1 MSVSPSVQPA
11 FICVSLFKYAICEF
25 CAVLLS
31 LWLLLVAFQ
40 ICVDLTRVAT
50 ISCEQ
55 LKELRSDLNV
65 HTRLGQSSVV

>member
-1 MSVSPSVQPA
+1 MPFVSFA
-11 FICVSLFKYAICEF
+11 
-25 CAVLLS
+25 LLS

-55 LKELRSDLNV
+55 LKNCCLIAEYAHKAWLNQ
-65 HTRLGQSSVV
+65 RSVVECRKRY